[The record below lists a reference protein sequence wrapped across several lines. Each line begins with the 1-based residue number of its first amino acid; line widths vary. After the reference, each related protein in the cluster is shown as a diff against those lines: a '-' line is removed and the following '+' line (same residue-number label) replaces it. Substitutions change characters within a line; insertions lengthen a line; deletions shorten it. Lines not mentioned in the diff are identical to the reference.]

1 MKFLVIFMLTIFTGE
16 NCLLLN
22 PIEEFIEIEAW
33 LHQAF
38 SYVEKT
44 SSIKEWMF
52 Y

>member
-1 MKFLVIFMLTIFTGE
+1 MKFLVIFMLKIFTGK
-16 NCLLLN
+16 NCVLLN

-33 LHQAF
+33 LHQTF
-38 SYVEKT
+38 SYAEKT